1 MNRSTSPDAEILDLY
16 FTRDERAIK
25 ESDRRYGVACMGL
38 SMNILNS
45 RPDAE
50 ECVNDTY
57 LKAWNTIPPTRPQ
70 SLRGYLLRIVRHLS
84 LNRLRDLTAA
94 KRSRDLTVSFSELED
109 CLPVRE
115 EFSAE
120 LSMLLS
126 DFLKKQEETDRRL
139 FLGRY
144 WYAVPVK
151 RLATE
156 HGVTVGLV
164 YKRLERTREALRV
177 YLSQRGYT
185 V

>member
-94 KRSRDLTVSFSELED
+94 KRSRDLTVQLSELDTCIPAPAEGNSE
-109 CLPVRE
+109 LPRLI
-115 EFSAE
+115 SAFLRSADE
-120 LSMLLS
+120 L
-126 DFLKKQEETDRRL
+126 DRRL